1 MGALNGGRAHKLE
14 GVLENEDSSLAEV
27 LDELE
32 EHGGGDYSAHFISSE
47 PDLAELASDYGGGIL
62 RLLLLFNEFDV
73 LSEFGVLVG
82 ECSSEEGSHS

>member
-1 MGALNGGRAHKLE
+1 MYWNVQSLSKSGLLLNQFILSHYQHVTEITYSMGALNGGRAHKLE

-47 PDLAELASDYGGGIL
+47 PDLAELDE
-62 RLLLLFNEFDV
+62 NE
-73 LSEFGVLVG
+73 G
-82 ECSSEEGSHS
+82 